1 MNDLLIEIG
10 TEEIPAGYIEPALES
25 FSSMLLKKLSEY
37 RIEYK
42 DSRIYGAPRRL
53 AIHITDL
60 SDKQA
65 PVITEITGP
74 PQRIGFDENG
84 KPTKAAKKFAEKAGV
99 DIDEIK
105 IKETKKGSYLSAEK
119 KDAGVSTQKVL
130 AEILPKT
137 VLSIP
142 FPKTM
147 RWGDLSIEF
156 ARPIQYI
163 LAILG
168 NTIIPWDT
176 KDIKTGNLT
185 RGHYFMHPDMI
196 EISAPDQ
203 YVEKLRKAYVLVD
216 IKERK
221 LTIEKEISS
230 AASKTGGK
238 ILPDPDLIKTVTNL
252 VEYPVVA
259 TGSFDTKYLELPDEV
274 LTTSMREH
282 QKYFSVINDE
292 QKLIPYFIV
301 VNNTLVKDIKLVVK
315 GHERVLRSRL
325 EDAMF
330 FFKADLKISFETR
343 IESLKNVLFQ
353 RELGT
358 IYDKI
363 KRVQQTA
370 ELLADL
376 VGADLDAKKHI
387 SRAAWLSKADLV
399 SQVVVEFPKL
409 QGIMGRIYAG
419 KQGED
424 DQVAQALEEHYMPT
438 RSGGSLPESTIGS
451 VISIADKIDTICGC
465 FCAGLQPTG
474 TSDPHGLRRQGIG
487 IIHIIL
493 NENFTFSIKQ
503 LIDEILKTFEK
514 NLSFDFSKTSHGINN
529 FFQDRLTNILIDE
542 GFAKDTIAA
551 TLSACADSLPDLLK
565 RIRALKKLRAEPD
578 FEQIAITFK
587 RVVNIINK
595 SKKEKTDINSNPVN
609 QTIFDHPSESHL
621 YAEYKKIKSLI
632 FDHMEKGEFSKA
644 LYDMAKLRK
653 PVDDFFDNVMVMDN
667 DLTLRTNRLAL
678 LSEISSLFG
687 SFADFL
693 KIAT

>member
-25 FSSMLLKKLSEY
+25 FSSILLKELSDH

-42 DSRIYGAPRRL
+42 DSRVYGTPRRL

-65 PVITEITGP
+65 PVITEISGP
-74 PQRIGFDENG
+74 PQRIGFDKNG
-84 KPTKAAKKFAEKAGV
+84 NPTMVAKKFAEKAGI
-99 DIDEIK
+99 DINEIK
-105 IKETKKGSYLSAEK
+105 TKETKKGLYLYAEK
-119 KDAGVSTQKVL
+119 KDGGTSTKKIL

-147 RWGDLSIEF
+147 RWGDLLIEF

-168 NTIIPWDT
+168 DTVIPWNT
-176 KDIKTGNLT
+176 KDIQSGNLT
-185 RGHYFMHPDMI
+185 CGHYFMHPGMI
-196 EISAPDQ
+196 EIPAPDQ
-203 YVEKLRKAYVLVD
+203 YVEKLRKVYVLAD

-230 AASKTGGK
+230 AASKTGGE
-238 ILPDPDLIKTVTNL
+238 ILPDPDLVKTVTNL

-282 QKYFSVINDE
+282 QKYFSVIND
-292 QKLIPYFIV
+292 QKKLLPYFIV
-301 VNNTLVKDIKLVVK
+301 VNNTLATDMELVVK

-330 FFKADLKISFETR
+330 FFKTDLKISFDTR

-363 KRVQQTA
+363 KRVKKTA

-376 VGADLDAKKHI
+376 IKADPAAKKHI

-399 SQVVVEFPKL
+399 SHVVIEFPKL

-419 KQGED
+419 KQGEETP
-424 DQVAQALEEHYMPT
+424 VAQAVEEHYMPT
-438 RSGGSLPESTIGS
+438 RSGGDLPESTIGS

-474 TSDPHGLRRQGIG
+474 TTDPHGLRRQGIG

-493 NENFTFSIKQ
+493 NEDFTFSIKQ
-503 LIDEILKTFEK
+503 LINETLKTFEK
-514 NLSFDFSKTSHGINN
+514 RLSFNFSKTSDAIHT

-551 TLSACADSLPDLLK
+551 TIAASADCLPDVLK
-565 RIRALKKLRAEPD
+565 RTKALKKLRAEPN

-595 SKKEKTDINSNPVN
+595 SKKEKTDIKSDSVN
-609 QTIFDHPSESHL
+609 QTIFDHPSEIHL

-632 FDHMEKGEFSKA
+632 FDHMGKGEFSKA

-667 DLTLRTNRLAL
+667 DLTLRNNRLAL

-687 SFADFL
+687 NFADFS